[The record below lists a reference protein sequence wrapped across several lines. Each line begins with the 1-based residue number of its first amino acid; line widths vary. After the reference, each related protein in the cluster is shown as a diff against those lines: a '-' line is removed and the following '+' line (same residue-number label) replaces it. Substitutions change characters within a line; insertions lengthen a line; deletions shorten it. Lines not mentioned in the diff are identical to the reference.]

1 MRFKE
6 RSCLN
11 SIKMQDETTSTDV
24 EVAESSPEDPAK
36 INNEASYTKQRIFNV
51 DEAVSYWKKMD
62 I

>member
-1 MRFKE
+1 MSFKE
-6 RSCLN
+6 RNHLH
-11 SIKMQDETTSTDV
+11 SIKMQGEAASTDV
-24 EVAESSPEDPAK
+24 EAAESSPEDPAK